1 MRGYDIEA
9 IARGTVEVETAR
21 MSPMQ
26 ALQLGLAVRDYQE
39 QNDLA
44 EKDFKI
50 DYDHVGKFMS
60 GRNK

>member
-1 MRGYDIEA
+1 MNQYDIQALAEGK
-9 IARGTVEVETAR
+9 IEVDTAT

-39 QNDLA
+39 QNDLV
-44 EKDFKI
+44 KDFKI
-50 DYDHVGKFMS
+50 DYDHVGKCMS

>member
-1 MRGYDIEA
+1 MNQYDIQALAEGK
-9 IARGTVEVETAR
+9 IEVDTAT

-39 QNDLA
+39 QNDLV
-44 EKDFKI
+44 KNFKI